1 MNSFFYLKQGKEGKK
16 KPKKS
21 DHSFLFFSF
30 TSVCRNFTAAS
41 PSFFFR
47 LASRTECERRVSNVD
62 EEPSTD
68 DERRVSNGDEEPSVK
83 QSLPTYK
90 EKSKKE
96 RKKER
101 DIYLFIYLFM

>member
-1 MNSFFYLKQGKEGKK
+1 
-16 KPKKS
+16 
-21 DHSFLFFSF
+21 
-30 TSVCRNFTAAS
+30 
-41 PSFFFR
+41 
-47 LASRTECERRVSNVD
+47 VD

>member
-1 MNSFFYLKQGKEGKK
+1 
-16 KPKKS
+16 
-21 DHSFLFFSF
+21 
-30 TSVCRNFTAAS
+30 
-41 PSFFFR
+41 
-47 LASRTECERRVSNVD
+47 VD

-101 DIYLFIYLFM
+101 DIYLFIYLFTYLCSLGLTKHPFGNPPLISHLWINPLGNPINN